1 MTLLL
6 PDRYVWDFWFAP
18 RDHSAAEPWHA
29 FFLQAPRDL
38 PDPNMR
44 HGMATVGHAVSP
56 DLVHW
61 QLLPDAL
68 TPGAPGTWDDQAI
81 WTGSIVER
89 AGLYYFFYTGLSRGE
104 SGHVQRIGIATS
116 PDLVHWTRHPGNPL
130 LEADPR
136 WYEKLGSD
144 CWHEEACRDP
154 FVFYAPHDDLY
165 YMFYCARANSGPCGR
180 RGVVGCARSRN
191 LLDWEPLP
199 PVAEPALFRHLEVPQ
214 VVALAGR
221 YYLLFCTAPVVE
233 AQPERA
239 AGVPSWT
246 GTHYLVADRPAGPY
260 TLAAGEPLLA
270 DAAGTYYA
278 GKLIECTPGEYVF
291 MAWRQWDE
299 RGRFLGGLS
308 NPAPV
313 KVLDDGRLQIDA
325 GRLWPRRIAGV
336 NDCRIE

>member
-44 HGMATVGHAVSP
+44 HGMATAGHAVSP

-144 CWHEEACRDP
+144 CWHEEAGDVSIADVLRILAESAATAKRTIRHALRKLPERRNC
-154 FVFYAPHDDLY
+154 V
-165 YMFYCARANSGPCGR
+165 CAT
-180 RGVVGCARSRN
+180 
-191 LLDWEPLP
+191 
-199 PVAEPALFRHLEVPQ
+199 
-214 VVALAGR
+214 ALAHA
-221 YYLLFCTAPVVE
+221 LITDKDMI
-233 AQPERA
+233 PEKTKRD
-239 AGVPSWT
+239 
-246 GTHYLVADRPAGPY
+246 L
-260 TLAAGEPLLA
+260 EPII
-270 DAAGTYYA
+270 
-278 GKLIECTPGEYVF
+278 GKYI
-291 MAWRQWDE
+291 
-299 RGRFLGGLS
+299 
-308 NPAPV
+308 
-313 KVLDDGRLQIDA
+313 
-325 GRLWPRRIAGV
+325 
-336 NDCRIE
+336 